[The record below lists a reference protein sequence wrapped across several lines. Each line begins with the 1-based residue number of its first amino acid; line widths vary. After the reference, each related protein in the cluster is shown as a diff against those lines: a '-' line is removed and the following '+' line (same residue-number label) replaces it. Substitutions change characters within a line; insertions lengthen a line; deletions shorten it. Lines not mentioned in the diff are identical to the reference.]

1 MIPDGELG
9 DQKVLG
15 ALLGI
20 SEMVAGLTDLEE
32 VLGAI
37 VRITPQLVGVD
48 RCAILLYDSQKQEFR
63 TAEVYG
69 PDPERNAI
77 FERLVM
83 REEDVRKLAHRILEQ
98 KLPGLIRE
106 GTLPRQLSESLG
118 MKTALIVPLTVR
130 EQVVGIMILDHTR
143 GLRLFTSKQINVVMG
158 VAQQVAIAIDNFR
171 LKAEA
176 ARAQER
182 LRATAEILADGLI
195 MLSQG
200 HRIVTLDAMAE
211 KLLLWKTAEV
221 AGKSLAEAFAVTDRD
236 GVKLPDAPSAAD
248 LVFHPPGRREPP
260 LLYFRRKDGPRLL
273 CAVRTAYVRDELERV
288 LDIVCALRRVS
299 SAEGEGQDLLPDPA
313 SRRIVNAGA
322 VG

>member
-1 MIPDGELG
+1 MIPDGDLG

-48 RCAILLYDSQKQEFR
+48 RCAILLYDPQKHEFR
-63 TAEVYG
+63 TAQMYG

-83 REEDVRKLAHRILEQ
+83 REDDVRSLAHRILEQ
-98 KLPGLIRE
+98 KLPALVRE
-106 GTLPRQLSESLG
+106 GTLPRQLADSLG
-118 MKTALIVPLTVR
+118 MKTALIVPLTCR
-130 EQVVGIMILDHTR
+130 EKVLGIMTLDHTR

-158 VAQQVAIAIDNFR
+158 VAQQVAIAIDNFG
-171 LKAEA
+171 LKADA
-176 ARAQER
+176 ARAEER
-182 LRATAEILADGLI
+182 LRVTAEILADGLI
-195 MLSQG
+195 TLSQSY
-200 HRIVTLDAMAE
+200 RIVAIDAMAE
-211 KLLLWKTAEV
+211 KLLLWKTGEV
-221 AGKSLAEAFAVTDRD
+221 AGKSLADAFAVTDRD
-236 GVKLPDAPSAAD
+236 GVRLPEAPAAAD
-248 LVFHPPGRREPP
+248 LVLHPPGRRDPP
-260 LLYFRRKDGPRLL
+260 LMYFRRKDGARIL
-273 CAVRTAYVRDELERV
+273 CAVHTAYVRDNLERV
-288 LDIVCALRRVS
+288 LDVVCALRRVS
-299 SAEGEGQDLLPDPA
+299 SVDGGGADALPDPA

>member
-98 KLPGLIRE
+98 KLPALVRE
-106 GTLPRQLSESLG
+106 GLLPRQLSESLG

-236 GVKLPDAPSAAD
+236 GVRLPDAPSAAD
-248 LVFHPPGRREPP
+248 LVLHPTGRGEPP